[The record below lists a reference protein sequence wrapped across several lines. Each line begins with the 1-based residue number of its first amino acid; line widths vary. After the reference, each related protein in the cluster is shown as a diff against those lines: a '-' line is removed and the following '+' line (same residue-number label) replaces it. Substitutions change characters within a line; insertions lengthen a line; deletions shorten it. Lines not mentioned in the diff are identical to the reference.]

1 MTPASA
7 PARVCVALPVR
18 DGRAYFAQAIE
29 SVLAQAD
36 VDVEV
41 RVLDNGSTD
50 GSLELAREYAA
61 RDPRVIAAANPFDLT
76 YYGSL
81 NRALAETGCE
91 FFVPFASD
99 DVMYPGNLACK
110 VHALRATGAALASS
124 TADQIAPDGTP
135 LGTVCPDH
143 STTAR
148 LTLAP
153 GFFRRLIPANFIS
166 CQSVVV
172 RTDALRAVGGFDVR
186 SYYAADWLAWL
197 RLSLR
202 HAFATL
208 PEPLIANRM
217 HAATITHSG
226 SMAGLN
232 GRDVPATLEHAFG
245 DERLPD
251 AWRPLRDTMVSISY
265 QIVATSLHEAGIRR
279 VADGWASYTAL
290 LRALA
295 RTPGDHGLRE
305 RLQALMAESG
315 LAPASVPLE
324 VVGDAPRDAGEA
336 AALAAALAELR
347 PLTGRV
353 LLAVDDDDAREAAN
367 LLEPWRGDALPEVV
381 LATGETTAALLRPGR
396 LALARWGD
404 ELVARAE
411 DAGVPVFPYAMPDP
425 FAAAPDPARFETL
438 DPAAALAA

>member
-1 MTPASA
+1 
-7 PARVCVALPVR
+7 VALPVR
-18 DGRAYFAQAIE
+18 NGRAYFAEAIE
-29 SVLAQAD
+29 SVLGQAD
-36 VDVEV
+36 VDLEV

-50 GSLELAREYAA
+50 GSLELAQEYAA
-61 RDPRVIAAANPFDLT
+61 RDARVVVASNPFDLT

-110 VHALRATGAALASS
+110 VQALRDTGAGLASS
-124 TADQIAPDGTP
+124 TADQIAQDGTP

-153 GFFRRLIPANFIS
+153 GFFRRLMPANFIS

-172 RTDALRAVGGFDVR
+172 RAAALRAVGGFDVR

-202 HAFATL
+202 HAFVTL
-208 PEPLIANRM
+208 PEALIANRM
-217 HAATITHSG
+217 HPATITHSG

-245 DERLPD
+245 DERVPE
-251 AWRPLRDTMVSISY
+251 AWRPLRDQMVSISH
-265 QIVATSLHEAGIRR
+265 QIVATPLQEAGIHR
-279 VADGWASYTAL
+279 VADGWAAYTAL

-295 RTPGDHGLRE
+295 RTPGDGGLRG
-305 RLQALMAESG
+305 RLQELLAEAG
-315 LAPASVPLE
+315 LAPVDLPLE
-324 VVGDAPRDAGEA
+324 IVGDAPLDAGEA

-353 LLAVDDDDAREAAN
+353 LLAVDGDQAQAAAD
-367 LLEPWRGDALPEVV
+367 LLEPFFGAGEAPEVV
-381 LATGETTAALLRPGR
+381 LATGETAGSLLAPGR

-404 ELVARAE
+404 RAVARAE
-411 DAGVPVFPYAMPDP
+411 AAGVPVFPYATPDP
-425 FAAAPDPARFETL
+425 FAAAPDPDRFETV
-438 DPAAALAA
+438 DPAAALA